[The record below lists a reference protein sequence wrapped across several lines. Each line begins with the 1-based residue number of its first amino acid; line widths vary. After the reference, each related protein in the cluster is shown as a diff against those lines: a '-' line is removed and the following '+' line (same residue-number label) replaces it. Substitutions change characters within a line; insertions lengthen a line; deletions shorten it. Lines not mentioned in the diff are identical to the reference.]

1 MDKNIEHYYMLYARD
16 IVTDV
21 LKNFTM
27 FLVGRVLVSGSFT
40 DSAWQKNVIGTLI
53 GFTIYHLTTRQTFDA
68 GLPGVPRPVFDDWN
82 KFGTMLVVSRMIVG
96 GGLFDMTWIFSTL
109 AILTGFTVYQTF
121 VAPRLRGEDVTYMSS
136 LQMVIDDWLKFG
148 TMLVLS
154 RVLTCQSIFN
164 VAWIMDTLGILIGFT
179 VYDLLF
185 SRIVRDTKLSV
196 TLG

>member
-1 MDKNIEHYYMLYARD
+1 MLYTRD

-27 FLVGRVLVSGSFT
+27 FMVGRVLVGGSFMEA
-40 DSAWQKNVIGTLI
+40 AWQKNVIGTLL
-53 GFTIYHLTTRQTFDA
+53 GFTTYHLTTRQTFDA
-68 GLPGVPRPVFDDWN
+68 GLPGVPRSIFDDWN

-96 GGLFDMTWIFSTL
+96 GGLFDTAWFLQTL
-109 AILTGFTVYQTF
+109 AILVGFTVYQLF
-121 VAPRLRGEDVTYMSS
+121 VAPRLKGEDVTYMGS

-154 RVLTCQSIFN
+154 RVLTCQSIFDTR
-164 VAWIMDTLGILIGFT
+164 WIMDTLGILIGFS

-185 SRIVRDTKLSV
+185 SRLVSNTRLNV
-196 TLG
+196 TIA